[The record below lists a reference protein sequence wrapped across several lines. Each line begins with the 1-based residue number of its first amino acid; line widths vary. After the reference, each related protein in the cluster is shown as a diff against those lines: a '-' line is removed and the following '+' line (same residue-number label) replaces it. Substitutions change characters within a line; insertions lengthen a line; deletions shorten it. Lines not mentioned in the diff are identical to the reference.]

1 MNDDPV
7 YDVGKVIVLNAKQRH
22 ELSLP
27 QRAIS
32 KLRNK
37 SNPWDY
43 AYFEYYL
50 GSFKKELRRLKPAPD
65 VVICFNDLVSPKH
78 IKEVV
83 PKAKVL
89 INLQNEQGTRQTSI
103 SETIAA
109 TSSFVA
115 CSSHIKNWIQNKYN
129 VPEQKMS
136 MINNGIDI
144 AKFYPRENYLDP
156 QTPVKVLF
164 IGRIDRNKGPDIVA
178 DAVAV
183 LQKEGLPVEL
193 IVAGGLWFYGH
204 GKEMEDPFFRELKGK
219 MDSVSADYKG
229 HVTRHDVPALVRSCD
244 ISCVLSRSND
254 PNPLVCLEGMASGCA
269 VIGAKRGGIPDA
281 FGEAGILVEPDNFDE
296 VVSAMRNLV
305 TNPDAL
311 VEQKKKSVLRAQ
323 NATWSNTVDKL
334 EALVVR
340 V

>member
-1 MNDDPV
+1 
-7 YDVGKVIVLNAKQRH
+7 
-22 ELSLP
+22 
-27 QRAIS
+27 
-32 KLRNK
+32 
-37 SNPWDY
+37 
-43 AYFEYYL
+43 
-50 GSFKKELRRLKPAPD
+50 
-65 VVICFNDLVSPKH
+65 
-78 IKEVV
+78 
-83 PKAKVL
+83 
-89 INLQNEQGTRQTSI
+89 
-103 SETIAA
+103 
-109 TSSFVA
+109 
-115 CSSHIKNWIQNKYN
+115 
-129 VPEQKMS
+129 
-136 MINNGIDI
+136 
-144 AKFYPRENYLDP
+144 
-156 QTPVKVLF
+156 
-164 IGRIDRNKGPDIVA
+164 
-178 DAVAV
+178 V

>member
-144 AKFYPRENYLDP
+144 AKFCLSAEL
-156 QTPVKVLF
+156 TATK
-164 IGRIDRNKGPDIVA
+164 GRILWLMQSLCCKKRA
-178 DAVAV
+178 CQ
-183 LQKEGLPVEL
+183 LSLL
-193 IVAGGLWFYGH
+193 SLAGSGF
-204 GKEMEDPFFRELKGK
+204 M
-219 MDSVSADYKG
+219 V
-229 HVTRHDVPALVRSCD
+229 
-244 ISCVLSRSND
+244 
-254 PNPLVCLEGMASGCA
+254 MARRWKIRFS
-269 VIGAKRGGIPDA
+269 
-281 FGEAGILVEPDNFDE
+281 E
-296 VVSAMRNLV
+296 S
-305 TNPDAL
+305 
-311 VEQKKKSVLRAQ
+311 
-323 NATWSNTVDKL
+323 
-334 EALVVR
+334 
-340 V
+340 